1 MILFL
6 LSNAAFLASF
16 VWLQLSGAGLLLWA
30 GWVCAWI
37 AADYAVI
44 WITGYEPPNWAWGA
58 VLAVLA
64 ALWAVLA
71 SGTAG
76 V

>member
-6 LSNAAFLASF
+6 LSNVVFLASF
-16 VWLQLSGAGLLLWA
+16 VWLMLSGAGLLLWA
-30 GWVCAWI
+30 AWI
-37 AADYAVI
+37 VAWFAADYAVI
-44 WITGYEPPNWAWGA
+44 WLTGYEPPNWAWGA

-64 ALWAVLA
+64 ALWALLN
-71 SGTAG
+71 SGMIG